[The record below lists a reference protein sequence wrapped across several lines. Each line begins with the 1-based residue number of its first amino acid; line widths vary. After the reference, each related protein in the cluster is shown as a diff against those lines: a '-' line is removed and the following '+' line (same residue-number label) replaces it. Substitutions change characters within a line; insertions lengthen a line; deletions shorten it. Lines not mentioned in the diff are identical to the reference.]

1 MIRPMGIVDSE
12 QDRTVS
18 RGGGGNRGQ
27 GPAQGQ
33 RRHVGRPPEPLGPL
47 RHAGGE
53 CRQCLGADAG
63 MPGAFSS
70 PPRARPMFRSARRTR
85 HPRPRTR
92 ATEPPEH
99 YAAK

>member
-53 CRQCLGADAG
+53 CRQCLRGGRRD
-63 MPGAFSS
+63 
-70 PPRARPMFRSARRTR
+70 ARRVQQST
-85 HPRPRTR
+85 PCKADNSAQLVGPVTLDRPDQGDG
-92 ATEPPEH
+92 
-99 YAAK
+99 AA